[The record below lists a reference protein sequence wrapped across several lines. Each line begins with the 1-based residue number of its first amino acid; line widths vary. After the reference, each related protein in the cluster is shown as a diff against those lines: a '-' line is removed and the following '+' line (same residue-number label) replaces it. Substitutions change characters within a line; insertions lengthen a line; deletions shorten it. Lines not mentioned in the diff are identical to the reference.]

1 MTSLNE
7 LYELRGKQ
15 IEQGD
20 LWDELKVRHLWI
32 HVVRGMIQD
41 GEIAKVGAV
50 AFCVYIA
57 IKAHTDLETGSAW
70 PSIATLARQV
80 GVSEDTIGRALKTL
94 VDNGLLKVEKRG
106 RKNHYAVMEKI
117 QMVTQEGQAWGT
129 GERKYASLQYGN
141 FVEELQRLA
150 RTGNLP
156 GDRAI
161 TINVTLNVQNITQGE
176 NGNVAMNVQNV
187 QVSSDEE
194 LSRILNKL

>member
-7 LYELRGKQ
+7 LHELRGKQ

-41 GEIAKVGAV
+41 GEIAKVGTV

-70 PSIATLARQV
+70 PSIPTLARLV
-80 GVSEDTIGRALKTL
+80 GVSEDTISRALKTL

-106 RKNHYAVMEKI
+106 RQNHYSVIEKI
-117 QMVTQEGQAWGT
+117 QMATQEGQTWGT

-176 NGNVAMNVQNV
+176 NSNVTMNVQNV

-194 LSRILNKL
+194 LRRVLNRL

>member
-7 LYELRGKQ
+7 LHELRGKQ

-32 HVVRGMIQD
+32 HVVRGMIQE
-41 GEIAKVGAV
+41 GEIANVGTV

-70 PSIATLARQV
+70 PSIPTLARLV
-80 GVSEDTIGRALKTL
+80 GVSEDTISRALKTL

-106 RKNHYAVMEKI
+106 RQNHYSVIEKI
-117 QMVTQEGQAWGT
+117 QMVTQEGQNWGT

-176 NGNVAMNVQNV
+176 NSNVTMNVQNV

-194 LSRILNKL
+194 LRRVLNRL